1 MLLLLSA
8 SPKVLGDVLYP
19 PVEDF
24 LLVQAIGLPLE
35 VVLEIFV
42 PLVLVAAT
50 EGEVVLA
57 ALPKQVLALLVEGTE
72 PLVEAEVAA
81 IAVGLIVCLVEAEV
95 AATVVGVSVPLV
107 EIAALVVEAEIV
119 VLPVLAIVV
128 VAAVAATVVQVAAV
142 LAEAVEAATVVEAE

>member
-57 ALPKQVLALLVEGTE
+57 ALPKQVLDLLVEGTE
-72 PLVEAEVAA
+72 PPIQTVNPAGLAQTFYQTTPTRLAMQNKAAERH
-81 IAVGLIVCLVEAEV
+81 CRSK
-95 AATVVGVSVPLV
+95 TPLQR
-107 EIAALVVEAEIV
+107 
-119 VLPVLAIVV
+119 
-128 VAAVAATVVQVAAV
+128 VVQRRELLQARAR
-142 LAEAVEAATVVEAE
+142 